1 MTIDNDRVHWGVVV
15 AVAAVASTPLLT
27 VKMPFRASLVAQAVI
42 LLGATLALVVVAAA
56 RKGWRHRP
64 PPPRALL
71 IGVALYAGAAA
82 QGTVVALLRGN
93 HVTLVAGQ
101 ALSMGLLPL
110 AAVGA
115 FGVFPALN
123 WRSFAAGIVGAT
135 FVATLVQFTFT
146 RLIPLEL
153 SSNDRLALP
162 NALSAAGIAPLA
174 LLLAFALAPSVQRAR
189 RVLVWVSMGG
199 IAFLIIASRIRSE
212 WLVLP
217 LGIAVYLAVLLRR
230 TRVLSRRVLLA
241 VVAAALL
248 VLAAGA
254 MTVWWWRVPRPNLAT
269 GALVSGP
276 PGVRSTA
283 LALLPSGFHGAV
295 RVDGTL
301 RCKGTGAVFVRVR
314 SANATAEPSR
324 LARKGVLVAGVAPAG
339 FHLIV
344 RPPADATRLF
354 LDVDDPENLDCT
366 AVDLAVDQI
375 HPVLLANLVDHALQW
390 IHRPPDP
397 GAGSAPGVF
406 AGDASIAFRFR
417 EMAAVLKAVRAGSW
431 ATWVFGH
438 GLGAT
443 FAFDTMGYDNR
454 GHIVHFTHP
463 NFIHNFYVFLPFK
476 LGAVG
481 TLAVLAAL
489 ALFVWS
495 AVRGARDAAPGT
507 SARRFFAAAAAAW
520 ITYIA
525 WSAAAPQILDFQLAP
540 YWGVVVG
547 LTASAL
553 CSQHS

>member
-1 MTIDNDRVHWGVVV
+1 MTTGNDKVHWGVSV
-15 AVAAVASTPLLT
+15 AVAAVASAPLLT
-27 VKMPFRASLVAQAVI
+27 VKMSFRASLVAQAVI
-42 LLGATLALVVVAAA
+42 LLGATLALVVFAAA
-56 RKGWRHRP
+56 RKGWRNLPVP
-64 PPPRALL
+64 PQALL

-93 HVTLVAGQ
+93 DLTLIAGQ

-115 FGVFPALN
+115 FGVFPALD

-135 FVATLVQFTFT
+135 FVATLVQFVFT
-146 RLIPLEL
+146 RLLPLEGAG
-153 SSNDRLALP
+153 SGRLALP

-174 LLLAFALAPSVQRAR
+174 LLLAFALARSVQRAG
-189 RVLVWVSMGG
+189 RVLVWVSTGG
-199 IAFLIIASRIRSE
+199 IAFLIITSRIRSE

-217 LGIAVYLAVLLRR
+217 LGIVVYLAVLLRR
-230 TRVLSRRVLLA
+230 SRVVSRRVLLSGTA
-241 VVAAALL
+241 VVLIAIAAA
-248 VLAAGA
+248 AT
-254 MTVWWWRVPRPNLAT
+254 TVWWWRVPRPNLAT

-283 LALLPSGFHGAV
+283 LAMLPAKFHGAI
-295 RVDGTL
+295 RVHGTL
-301 RCKGTGAVFVRVR
+301 RCKGTGTVFVRVR
-314 SANATAEPSR
+314 SANATSEPSLLER
-324 LARKGVLVAGVAPAG
+324 NGFLVAGAAPAPV
-339 FHLIV
+339 HMLV

-354 LDVDDPENLDCT
+354 LDVGDPENLDCT
-366 AVDLAVDQI
+366 ATDLAVDQI
-375 HPVLLANLVDHALQW
+375 HPVLLAELVDDALDW
-390 IHRPPDP
+390 VHRPPDP
-397 GAGSAPGVF
+397 GAGSSPGEF

-417 EMAAVLKAVRAGSW
+417 EMAAVLKSFRTGSW
-431 ATWVFGH
+431 PTWVFGH

-443 FAFDTMGYDNR
+443 FAFDTMGYDSR

-489 ALFVWS
+489 VLFVWS

-507 SARRFFAAAAAAW
+507 SARRFFAATAAAW

-553 CSQHS
+553 RADEP